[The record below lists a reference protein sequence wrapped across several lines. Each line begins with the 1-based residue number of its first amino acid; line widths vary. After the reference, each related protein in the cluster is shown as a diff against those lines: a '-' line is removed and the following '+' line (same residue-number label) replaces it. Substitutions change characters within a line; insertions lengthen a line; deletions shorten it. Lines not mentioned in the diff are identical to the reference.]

1 MICYFF
7 IVRDDV
13 IIIENIVQ
21 AYRSLKA
28 FLDDTDR
35 KIEVLKEK
43 LEEKQKE
50 INADIEDKE
59 KVQENCLRLFF
70 DNNFQSLKGEWSE

>member
-1 MICYFF
+1 MFCFDLLLF
-7 IVRDDV
+7 HCPDDV
-13 IIIENIVQ
+13 IIIENTFQ

-28 FLDDTDR
+28 FLDETDR

-59 KVQENCLRLFF
+59 KVQKIEVFSR
-70 DNNFQSLKGEWSE
+70 

>member
-1 MICYFF
+1 MFCFDLLLF
-7 IVRDDV
+7 HRADDV
-13 IIIENIVQ
+13 IIIENLLQ

-50 INADIEDKE
+50 INADIEDKA
-59 KVQENCLRLFF
+59 KVQETSSLNSVPLFEFFF
-70 DNNFQSLKGEWSE
+70 DL

>member
-1 MICYFF
+1 MFCFDLLLF
-7 IVRDDV
+7 HRADDA
-13 IIIENIVQ
+13 IIIENLLQ

-50 INADIEDKE
+50 INADIEDKA
-59 KVQENCLRLFF
+59 KVQETS
-70 DNNFQSLKGEWSE
+70 SL

>member
-59 KVQENCLRLFF
+59 KVQENCLGLFR
-70 DNNFQSLKGEWSE
+70 Q